1 MKTCEKTYPLYM
13 MYNKINRTKTHTK
26 QVLAEYECE
35 GNIQKFCRH
44 LRACTLALKVSF
56 KFYPFVSVVYI

>member
-1 MKTCEKTYPLYM
+1 MKTCEK
-13 MYNKINRTKTHTK
+13 TK

-44 LRACTLALKVSF
+44 LRACTLALKVSY